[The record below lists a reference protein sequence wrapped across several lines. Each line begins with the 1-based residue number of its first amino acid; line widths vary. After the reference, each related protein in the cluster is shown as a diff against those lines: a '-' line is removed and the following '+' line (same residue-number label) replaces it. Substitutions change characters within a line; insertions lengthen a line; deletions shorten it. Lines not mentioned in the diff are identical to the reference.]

1 MFQNGGVSHNPQG
14 YAYGAAQP
22 YGGLGVLAQ
31 MQLMKGFSGSGSSYS
46 SSSSK
51 VSIVKYDDHFKEK
64 GWCAKNLRK
73 PDGSKFSD
81 EEIKKNPPLGLKFG
95 DKDCNVVIPI
105 PSHEAM
111 CATTKAMVSD
121 FLGSGMHADD
131 VQKKAS
137 EAISKALLY
146 NYVKECDHSDE
157 MLEPTC
163 FAAPDLLQ
171 DMPPVS
177 QREQRAQFVSEG
189 SIDADTYDKAAV
201 GAGGKIAWN
210 FKDNVQR
217 W

>member
-1 MFQNGGVSHNPQG
+1 MFQSGGVSPNPQG

-46 SSSSK
+46 SSNSK

-73 PDGSKFSD
+73 PDGSKFTE
-81 EEIKKNPPLGLKFG
+81 EEIKKNPPLALKFG

-111 CATTKAMVSD
+111 CATTKAMVTD
-121 FLGSGMHADD
+121 FLGPGVHTDD
-131 VQKKAS
+131 VQKKAAD
-137 EAISKALLY
+137 AISKALVY
-146 NYVKECDHSDE
+146 NYVVECNHGGETLD
-157 MLEPTC
+157 PTC
-163 FAAPDLLQ
+163 FVADDLLR
-171 DMPPVS
+171 DMPTVS
-177 QREQRAQFVSEG
+177 QREQRARFIAEG
-189 SIDADTYDKAAV
+189 KMDADAYDSTRV
-201 GAGGKIAWN
+201 GRDGKIDWN
-210 FKDNVQR
+210 FKDAVQK